1 MRGDTN
7 QVDDE
12 RNRRPS
18 IFLPINPLKM
28 AKINSFRFD
37 VSKCLGN
44 RIDLKYNRSGKSVL
58 S

>member
-12 RNRRPS
+12 RNWRPS

-37 VSKCLGN
+37 VSKRLGN
-44 RIDLKYNRSGKSVL
+44 RIDLKYNRSG
-58 S
+58 